1 MSLIT
6 KATANLWKM
15 ERGFDIILFIDKNDV
30 YNSEYW
36 KDECFRRINAKYPF
50 QKLFRTNI
58 INVTGNSCALVYS
71 VYGESVCCLLLNGSR
86 HQRKNENND
95 AKHVHDKNRKK
106 KSSMASDVENELRMV
121 RERLAGYR
129 YLTVQGWAR
138 PVAYDYELIFQ
149 TVFRGDS
156 GELWLYGQ
164 RRPLPSPRERV
175 VSATIEFNCNRDE
188 THCVKYKILK
198 KNNANNRKSSNKII
212 LTKPTPF
219 IPKLKPV
226 VPTITAPI
234 ELLQSDDDCEKP
246 TMQQP
251 NIPVI
256 KIIPQNIWELD
267 TDVDII
273 LFIDMEVMYM
283 DDWKDEVVE
292 RVNDHYPFKNRLLE
306 DIQIRPVGVGTVQMY
321 RQNGVSIFCIFFRNN
336 TMIILSDWME
346 IALISIKR
354 MLSGHVQLAIQ
365 QDLSLSGFR
374 LNICSNLYFFFQS
387 VFTYDTVVLWLC
399 GNGV

>member
-6 KATANLWKM
+6 KTTVNVWEM
-15 ERGFDIILFIDKNDV
+15 EKGFDIILFIDKNDV
-30 YNSEYW
+30 HNSEYW
-36 KDECFRRINAKYPF
+36 KNECFRRINAKYLF

-58 INVTGNSCALVYS
+58 INVTGKSCALVYS
-71 VYGESVCCLLLNGSR
+71 VYGESICCLLLNGS
-86 HQRKNENND
+86 KNENSN
-95 AKHVHDKNRKK
+95 AKHTYDKNRKK
-106 KSSMASDVENELRMV
+106 KSSMASDVENELRTI

-129 YLTVQGWAR
+129 YLTAQGWAR
-138 PVAYDYELIFQ
+138 PVAYDFELIFR

-175 VSATIEFNCNRDE
+175 SSVIGFSCNRNE
-188 THCVKYKILK
+188 THCIKDKILE
-198 KNNANNRKSSNKII
+198 KNNAKNRKSSNKII
-212 LTKPTPF
+212 LPTPRPF
-219 IPKLKPV
+219 IRKLKPV

-251 NIPVI
+251 NVLVI

-267 TDVDII
+267 SDIDII
-273 LFIDMEVMYM
+273 LFIDTEAMYM

-292 RVNDHYPFKNRLLE
+292 RVNDHYPFKNRLLK
-306 DIQIRPVGVGTVQMY
+306 DIQIMPVGAGTVHVY
-321 RQNGVSIFCIFFRNN
+321 RQNGVSIFCIFFSNN
-336 TMIILSDWME
+336 TIILSDWME

-354 MLSGHVQLAIQ
+354 MLTGYVQLAIQ
-365 QDLSLSGFR
+365 QDLSLSEFQ
-374 LNICSNLYFFFQS
+374 LNIYSNLYFFFQS

-399 GNGV
+399 GSSV